1 MSPGDVM
8 IIPIFIMH
16 RGCPHRCVYCNQR
29 KTAGD
34 YPGRMTREAFREEVH
49 RWLGYARY
57 KTDPVEI
64 AFYGGN
70 FTGMDPGD
78 QEEFL
83 KFAGEFIGQGLVRCI
98 RVSTRPDAIGE
109 DSLALLLQYYVG
121 TVEIGAQSM
130 CDEVLERS
138 LRGHGAADVVR
149 AVGMLKDCGMKVGLH
164 LMIGLPG
171 DSPERFA
178 LSIDRTIA
186 LGPDMVRLHPTIVL
200 QDTALAEAYL
210 KGEYRPLSMNGAVT
224 ACKFALRRF
233 ERAGIPVI
241 RIGLQ
246 TTGELE
252 KAGSIL
258 AGPFHP
264 AFRSL
269 VEESIFFDMA
279 SSLIGDAVAQGGQV
293 AFALSPKDVSA
304 FRGQKNT
311 NVQSLRRTF
320 ALASLSVSIDP
331 SQERGVLVM
340 TAGGKRWRVDRREA
354 REEDILALWEGAGGK
369 GPWQAFLKG
378 TKV

>member
-1 MSPGDVM
+1 MPM
-8 IIPIFIMH
+8 IIPLFIMH

-34 YPGRMTREAFREEVH
+34 HPDRMTEEALREEVQ
-49 RWLGYARY
+49 RWLGYARR
-57 KTDPVEI
+57 KPEPVQI

-70 FTGMDPGD
+70 FTGMDPND
-78 QEEFL
+78 QEEL
-83 KFAGEFIGQGLVRCI
+83 LRFAGEFLDQGLVQGI

-109 DSLALLLQYYVG
+109 ASLALLVKYRVG
-121 TVEIGAQSM
+121 TVEIGAQSLS
-130 CDEVLERS
+130 DEVLSCS

-164 LMIGLPG
+164 LMVGLPG

-178 LSIDRTIA
+178 LTIDRTVA

-210 KGEYRPLSMNGAVT
+210 QGEYRPLSMNGAVT

-246 TTGELE
+246 TTDELE

-279 SSLIGDAVAQGGQV
+279 SSMIENAVAQGGQV
-293 AFALSPKDVSA
+293 TFSLSPKDVSA

-311 NVQSLRRTF
+311 NVQGLRRSF
-320 ALASLSVSIDP
+320 ALASLSVCVEP
-331 SQERGVLVM
+331 AQERGVLVM
-340 TAGGKRWRVDRREA
+340 TAGGRRWRMDRREV
-354 REEDILALWEGAGGK
+354 REKNILAWWEEAGSRGE
-369 GPWQAFLKG
+369 GG
-378 TKV
+378 TSVCPPPCR